1 MNEKTLFDNFA
12 ARSAALS
19 VETDEPEV
27 LLPVVSEVYGRFFS
41 LWIRQSMDK
50 KTSEKTTILYWDGLK
65 GFRPVDPQG

>member
-50 KTSEKTTILYWDGLK
+50 KTS
-65 GFRPVDPQG
+65 